1 MFCEISKS
9 TVLKSFRLWCPL
21 DANTVKA
28 FTVSNKVIGLG
39 LYHTLFD
46 CQESHCI
53 ALTFL
58 LKYNGIYSKTCHFK
72 LKFPEFSG
80 RGIDTSPLGAS
91 IESPPECLATGLMT
105 ERVCCVPRSLEQSGS
120 ITLIHTCSCSWLCWT
135 IRHSD
140 EHVWPSISLNVS
152 M

>member
-1 MFCEISKS
+1 MFCKISKS

-28 FTVSNKVIGLG
+28 FTVSN
-39 LYHTLFD
+39 
-46 CQESHCI
+46 SHRRRPIPYIIWLSGEPLHCTNI
-53 ALTFL
+53 L

-80 RGIDTSPLGAS
+80 RGIDSSPLGAS
-91 IESPPECLATGLMT
+91 IESPRECLATYRPDDWARLLCTMF
-105 ERVCCVPRSLEQSGS
+105 
-120 ITLIHTCSCSWLCWT
+120 TLIHWF
-135 IRHSD
+135 IRAVAVDFAGRSD
-140 EHVWPSISLNVS
+140 IRMNMFDHRPVS